1 MFPKMITNIFDKV
14 VVDERFVGLIILGN
28 IKYFLV
34 FKLFNFLLR
43 TCLPIFGLIYIYI
56 AFES

>member
-14 VVDERFVGLIILGN
+14 VDERFVGIIILGN
-28 IKYFLV
+28 VKYFLV
-34 FKLFNFLLR
+34 FKLFNILLR
-43 TCLPIFGLIYIYI
+43 TCLPIFGLIYIYK

>member
-1 MFPKMITNIFDKV
+1 MITNIFDKV

-34 FKLFNFLLR
+34 FKSFNFLLR